1 MRGSL
6 VPLIGFWYGTNDFQ
20 SSLVFFLISVLND
33 NAVRWQA
40 DPVSKFAQLW
50 YRLNQSL
57 YSGVA
62 TDAVFIPT
70 VAIQSFGVGPFDSS
84 LPRAGDDFQW
94 RVVNLLAGCPGLD
107 LPLC

>member
-6 VPLIGFWYGTNDFQ
+6 VPLIGFWYGTIDFQ

-84 LPRAGDDFQW
+84 SPRAGDDFQW